1 MADERPS
8 SPVDPFDDWLASV
21 SAEPQPYA
29 AVAGSVPDLTL
40 PDALSAIE
48 PLADPASGTPEAGEA
63 HPAERPGQRYVL
75 FTVAG
80 STYAVP
86 NACVTEVGRVPK
98 TTVVPLAPA
107 WLRGVTSLRG
117 DVVSVIDLRAWLGL
131 ESASSHTG
139 RLLVVRLL
147 DEEFSTGLLVDAV
160 DQIATVPVDGVH
172 APTAPLEGAL
182 AGFLAGACHV
192 GQRFVAVLDLDR
204 FLRSP
209 EIRQFDDGREA
220 KHEERSC
227 EARI

>member
-1 MADERPS
+1 
-8 SPVDPFDDWLASV
+8 VDLIDDWLASV

-29 AVAGSVPDLTL
+29 AVAEPDTPMTL

-48 PLADPASGTPEAGEA
+48 PLAEPAGGTADAGEP

-98 TTVVPLAPA
+98 TTLVPLAPA

-147 DEEFSTGLLVDAV
+147 EEEFSTGLLVDSV
-160 DQIATVPVDGVH
+160 DQIATVPLDSVR
-172 APTAPLEGAL
+172 APTSPLEGAL
-182 AGFLAGACHV
+182 AAFLAGACHV
-192 GQRFVAVLDLDR
+192 GPRFVAVLDLDR
-204 FLRSP
+204 LLRSP